1 MAKKRILTR
10 EFTLGAIVVA
20 FMAFLALTSNFDSK
34 SGIYSLML
42 DVSPTIVGAIALSL
56 LIFTGNI
63 DISAGTILGFV
74 AFVAGSL
81 AEKGYPMFVF
91 VPAALLTGT
100 LLAGLNGW
108 ISVKFK
114 VPSIVVTLAMNMLH
128 LGFYTTFLP
137 NAGWVEN
144 LRDNFTWLGRGRFF
158 DLVPYIFV
166 VAVLVAALFV
176 YIMRYTKFGKTLY
189 AVGGNRQAA
198 IYAGIHP
205 DRTVQKVFLVEGLLL
220 GVAGIIK
227 ATTSNEIMPSAF
239 QGREMIFISAAV
251 VGGVNIL
258 GGGGKV
264 LGAVFGAFLVYL
276 LSIAMIY
283 LGFQDY
289 FQFTLQGVIVLIAV
303 FITVTDFT
311 VIRKRIRN
319 ALSPATASGP
329 TASGKA

>member
-1 MAKKRILTR
+1 MTKKRIVTR
-10 EFTLGAIVVA
+10 EFILGAIVVA
-20 FMAFLALTSNFDSK
+20 FMGFLALTSNFDSK

-42 DVSPTIVGAIALSL
+42 DVSPAIVGAIALSL
-56 LIFTGNI
+56 VIFTGNI

-74 AFVAGSL
+74 AYTAGSL
-81 AEKGYPMFVF
+81 AENDYSMVIFI
-91 VPAALLTGT
+91 PAALLTGM
-100 LLAGLNGW
+100 LLAGLNGL

-114 VPSIVVTLAMNMLH
+114 VPSIVVTLAMNMVH

-158 DLVPYIFV
+158 DIVPYIFV
-166 VAVLVAALFV
+166 IAVLVAALFM
-176 YIMRYTKFGKTLY
+176 YLMKYTRFGKTLY

-198 IYAGIHP
+198 IYAGINP
-205 DRTVQKVFLVEGLLL
+205 DRTVIRVYLVEGLLL
-220 GVAGIIK
+220 GIAGVLK

-258 GGGGKV
+258 GGSGKI
-264 LGAVFGAFLVYL
+264 LGAVFGAFIVYL

-289 FQFTLQGVIVLIAV
+289 FQFSLQGIIVLIAV
-303 FITVTDFT
+303 FITVTDFSSLK
-311 VIRKRIRN
+311 KRLKR
-319 ALSPATASGP
+319 AFAPSG
-329 TASGKA
+329 AR

>member
-1 MAKKRILTR
+1 MVKKRIVSR
-10 EFTLGAIVVA
+10 EFILGAIVVA
-20 FMAFLALTSNFDSK
+20 FMGFLALTSNFDSK

-42 DVSPTIVGAIALSL
+42 DVSPSIVGAIALSL
-56 LIFTGNI
+56 VIFTGNI

-74 AFVAGSL
+74 AFTAGSL
-81 AEKGYPMFVF
+81 AESGYSLLVF
-91 VPAALLTGT
+91 IPAALLTGM
-100 LLAGLNGW
+100 LLAGLNGF

-114 VPSIVVTLAMNMLH
+114 VPSIVVTLAMNMVH
-128 LGFYTTFLP
+128 LGFYATFLP

-144 LRDNFTWLGRGRFF
+144 LKDNFTWLGRGRFF

-166 VAVLVAALFV
+166 IAIVVAALFM
-176 YIMRYTKFGKTLY
+176 YLMKYTRFGKSLY

-198 IYAGIHP
+198 IYAGINP
-205 DRTVQKVFLVEGLLL
+205 DRTVIKVYLVEGLLL
-220 GVAGIIK
+220 GVAGILK

-258 GGGGKV
+258 GGSGKI
-264 LGAVFGAFLVYL
+264 LGAVFGAFMVYL

-289 FQFTLQGVIVLIAV
+289 FQFALQGIIVLIAV
-303 FITVTDFT
+303 FITVTDFST
-311 VIRKRIRN
+311 FKKRLGRGP
-319 ALSPATASGP
+319 APAGVSP
-329 TASGKA
+329 

>member
-1 MAKKRILTR
+1 MGMKQKRIVSR
-10 EFTLGAIVVA
+10 ESTLGALVLA
-20 FMAFLALTSNFDSK
+20 FMGFLALTSNFDSK

-56 LIFTGNI
+56 VIFTGNI

-74 AFVAGSL
+74 AFTAGSL
-81 AEKGYPMFVF
+81 AEAGYSMLLFI
-91 VPAALLTGT
+91 PAALLMGMF
-100 LLAGLNGW
+100 LAGLNGF

-114 VPSIVVTLAMNMLH
+114 VPSIVVTLAMNMVH
-128 LGFYTTFLP
+128 LGFYATFLP

-144 LRDNFTWLGRGRFF
+144 LTDRFTWLGRGRFF

-166 VAVLVAALFV
+166 IAVLVAALFM
-176 YIMRYTKFGKTLY
+176 YLMKYTRFGKTLY

-198 IYAGIHP
+198 IYAGINP
-205 DRTVQKVFLVEGLLL
+205 DRTVIKVYLVEGLLL

-227 ATTSNEIMPSAF
+227 ATTANEIMPSAF

-258 GGGGKV
+258 GGSGKI
-264 LGAVFGAFLVYL
+264 LGAVFGAFMVYL

-289 FQFTLQGVIVLIAV
+289 FQFALQGIIVLIAV
-303 FITVTDFT
+303 FITVTDFSSLKKRFR
-311 VIRKRIRN
+311 RKV
-319 ALSPATASGP
+319 PA
-329 TASGKA
+329 